1 MDKFEEFKNYCKDK
15 EYLKDYVKEGKFTW
29 QELYEIYDIYGPEAD
44 EFKTPADESN
54 TEEESENSE
63 AKTESAAKEENK
75 TKKEGLGGI
84 FDLISGFDAD
94 KIQEGLNGMKKIL
107 AVLGEISKPEE
118 SDFVSQRSMKR
129 PYQRNDD

>member
-1 MDKFEEFKNYCKDK
+1 MDKFEEFKEFCKDK
-15 EYLKDYVKEGKFTW
+15 EYLKQNVKNGKYTW
-29 QELYEIYDIYGPEAD
+29 QELYEIYDIYGQDAD
-44 EFKTPADESN
+44 EFK
-54 TEEESENSE
+54 ENV
-63 AKTESAAKEENK
+63 EENK
-75 TKKEGLGGI
+75 EDVSEQESKEQESKKSKNDSLGGI

-118 SDFVSQRSMKR
+118 QEVFDTRASKR